1 MLDMKF
7 NVSAQVGLL
16 GGSHACLLGAD
27 ETLRDGFLELQP
39 EMVCCKSL

>member
-7 NVSAQVGLL
+7 KVLAQV
-16 GGSHACLLGAD
+16 GSHACLLGAD

-39 EMVCCKSL
+39 EVVCCKSL